1 MIRRDLRTLMAGCGF
16 LLVGASLA
24 IWAAGD
30 GTQTMQAQP
39 RVFSPQNLSLPSPA
53 DLAAYAATLSRP
65 LFSPD
70 RRPSPVA
77 EAAGDQAGSG
87 TSENPLPVSRLVA
100 VAIGPDRSAAIVQL
114 TAGGSQVLMQGEHI
128 GDWVLTQIAADHVV
142 LRLGTRE
149 ASIALPVHPSGQK

>member
-1 MIRRDLRTLMAGCGF
+1 VIRRNGRTLIAGSGF
-16 LLVGASLA
+16 LIVAVWLG

-30 GTQTMQAQP
+30 TAPAMQEQP
-39 RVFSPQNLSLPSPA
+39 RIFSPHNLALPNSV
-53 DLAAYAATLSRP
+53 DLAAYVTTLSRP

-77 EAAGDQAGSG
+77 DAENSQATQGN
-87 TSENPLPVSRLVA
+87 SENPLPVSRLIA

-128 GDWVLTQIAADHVV
+128 EDWVLAQIAPDHVV
-142 LRLGTRE
+142 LRQGTRQ
-149 ASIALPVHPSGQK
+149 AAISLPAHAPGQR

>member
-1 MIRRDLRTLMAGCGF
+1 VIRRNGRTLIAGAGF
-16 LLVGASLA
+16 LAVAVCLG

-30 GTQTMQAQP
+30 AAPALHDQP
-39 RVFSPQNLSLPSPA
+39 RIFMPPHLALPNSA
-53 DLAAYAATLSRP
+53 DLAAYASTVSRP

-77 EAAGDQAGSG
+77 PAAGDQAAQGR
-87 TSENPLPVSRLVA
+87 SENPLPVSRLVA

-128 GDWVLTQIAADHVV
+128 EDWVLAQIAPDHVV
-142 LRLGTRE
+142 LRRGTRQ
-149 ASIALPVHPSGQK
+149 AAISLPAHLPGQK